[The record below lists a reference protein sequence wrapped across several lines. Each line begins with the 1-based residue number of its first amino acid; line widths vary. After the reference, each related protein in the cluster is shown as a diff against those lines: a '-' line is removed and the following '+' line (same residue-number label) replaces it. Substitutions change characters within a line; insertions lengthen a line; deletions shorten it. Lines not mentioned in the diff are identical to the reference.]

1 MVIAIENSRV
11 FLLVFVVVVA
21 DFLFVCLFLKRT
33 TRKEIRMDMIWKL
46 FSSGLASKGK
56 LKTTQNTNR
65 KREN

>member
-33 TRKEIRMDMIWKL
+33 TRKEIRMDMI
-46 FSSGLASKGK
+46 
-56 LKTTQNTNR
+56 
-65 KREN
+65 